1 MSAFTH
7 IMGDTMRTVAM
18 FLAALVSTVTGID
31 GDVCDAYS
39 ALVVSLTILVLCM
52 SLVVDIYAAGVD
64 IYQDEYSDYD
74 AAIHMTQLRTSRS
87 SSRLHNGS
95 SSTGGTVQNS
105 SPYKRVNDID
115 WDEGVEEVEL

>member
-1 MSAFTH
+1 
-7 IMGDTMRTVAM
+7 MGDTMRTVAM
-18 FLAALVSTVTGID
+18 FLAALVSTVSGID

-74 AAIHMTQLRTSRS
+74 AAIHMTQLRTNRS

-95 SSTGGTVQNS
+95 SSGNSNGSVHNS

>member
-1 MSAFTH
+1 
-7 IMGDTMRTVAM
+7 MGDTMRTVAM

-39 ALVVSLTILVLCM
+39 ALVVSLSILVLCM

-74 AAIHMTQLRTSRS
+74 ATIHMTQLRTNRS

-105 SPYKRVNDID
+105 SPYERVNDID